1 MTELDLVCKK
11 NIENEAVNILDELS
25 RNEGRNPL
33 NLSRIELQKRNK
45 QIQLAIKDY
54 PRVPEMWVEWMYDY
68 IQKEGEDKI
77 KEMIDNGDFDRPD
90 YVKRELGGILK
101 TGEIINKNVL
111 LE

>member
-11 NIENEAVNILDELS
+11 DIENEAVNILDELP